1 MDRAPHEARLRTDD
15 EGDTSPFRCH
25 KGGVHV
31 RCRFAA
37 EKVPDC
43 HPDALRPRQG
53 LQNRNL
59 PPRSHCRVILRRKI
73 PDFPHNTGVYPFF

>member
-15 EGDTSPFRCH
+15 EGEASPFRCH

-37 EKVPDC
+37 EKVPDR
-43 HPDALRPRQG
+43 HPDALRSRQG

-59 PPRSHCRVILRRKI
+59 PPRSHCRVIFRGKSPVLLI
-73 PDFPHNTGVYPFF
+73 ICLPFI